1 MRPQNDERK
10 MEVYRFVN
18 DFMKERGVCPT
29 TQQIGDTLGM
39 AKSTVSKYMNR
50 LINDGLIEK
59 YGRYQTI
66 INDIEVSMPDNMVMM
81 PVVGS
86 ISCGQPVSAIEDVE
100 EYIPIDVS
108 LLGYGEYFGLIARG
122 DSMIEAGIHDGDTVY
137 IRKQNSAM
145 DGEIVV
151 AMVED
156 DYSDSWSA
164 TLKRFY
170 RDLKNN
176 RYILHPENSRLE
188 DIIVAQVHV
197 VGVAVRVLKNL
208 ETKRRFC

>member
-59 YGRYQTI
+59 YGRYQTK
-66 INDIEVSMPDNMVMM
+66 INDIEASIPDNMVMM

-86 ISCGQPVSAIEDVE
+86 ISCGQPVLAIEDVE

-188 DIIVAQVHV
+188 DIIVDQVHV

>member
-1 MRPQNDERK
+1 MRAQNDERK
-10 MEVYRFVN
+10 MEVYRFVT

-50 LINDGLIEK
+50 LIDDGLIEK
-59 YGRYQTI
+59 YGRYQTVI
-66 INDIEVSMPDNMVMM
+66 TENVELPSKLIMM

-86 ISCGQPVSAIEDVE
+86 VSCGQPILAIEDVE

-156 DYSDSWSA
+156 DFSDSWSA

-188 DIIVAQVHV
+188 DIIVDQVHV

-208 ETKRRFC
+208 ETKRRYC

>member
-1 MRPQNDERK
+1 MRAKNDERK

-29 TQQIGDTLGM
+29 TQEIGDTLGM

-50 LINDGLIEK
+50 LMEDGLIEK
-59 YGRYQTI
+59 YGRYQTVLSE
-66 INDIEVSMPDNMVMM
+66 NSVLPSNYVMM

-86 ISCGQPVSAIEDVE
+86 ISCGQPILAIEDVE

-122 DSMIEAGIHDGDTVY
+122 DSMIDAGIHDGDTVY

-151 AMVED
+151 AMIED
-156 DYSDSWSA
+156 DYCDGWNA

-176 RYILHPENSRLE
+176 RYILHPENTALQ
-188 DIIVAQVHV
+188 DIIVDHVHV

-208 ETKRRFC
+208 ETKRRYF